1 MCEMKRVRPCGGAES
16 RARIRALCLKRVV
29 VSFAVEP
36 RPISYL
42 KAWISQLHVSTT
54 TKMSRS
60 WRLRDQG
67 GVQKM
72 TAPLWQGKVGASSV
86 RVSYEEFAVLRGGLR
101 DQVEVEPRCE
111 MSSLGTQRQNGVFSG
126 SPHGESGMERLVLE
140 KRCLDSVIAMGSATE
155 GISKSLS
162 EPSIRIIKHTLSL
175 SISHPPHKKALTL
188 FSLII
193 YSRSRWRVFLP
204 RCLLVSCLP

>member
-16 RARIRALCLKRVV
+16 RARIRALCLKRVA

-36 RPISYL
+36 RPIPDL
-42 KAWISQLHVSTT
+42 KGGISQLHVGD
-54 TKMSRS
+54 KDKVLRS
-60 WRLRDQG
+60 WPLRDQG

-72 TAPLWQGKVGASSV
+72 NAPLWHGKVGPSSV
-86 RVSYEEFAVLRGGLR
+86 RVSYEEFAVLRGGPR

-126 SPHGESGMERLVLE
+126 SPHGESCMERLVLE
-140 KRCLDSVIAMGSATE
+140 KRCLDSLIAMGSATE

-162 EPSIRIIKHTLSL
+162 EPSISVINHTLSH
-175 SISHPPHKKALTL
+175 SISHPPHNKALTL